1 MSAIC
6 TKIISLSI
14 QNSFQ
19 SDVNEHQVNLNLV
32 LNIESQQHPLVKIM
46 RAHLSLNYSLFL
58 IKKYQR
64 NLLQDSVL
72 LSTNLIRNRP
82 H

>member
-46 RAHLSLNYSLFL
+46 MVHLSLNYSLFL
-58 IKKYQR
+58 MKKYQR